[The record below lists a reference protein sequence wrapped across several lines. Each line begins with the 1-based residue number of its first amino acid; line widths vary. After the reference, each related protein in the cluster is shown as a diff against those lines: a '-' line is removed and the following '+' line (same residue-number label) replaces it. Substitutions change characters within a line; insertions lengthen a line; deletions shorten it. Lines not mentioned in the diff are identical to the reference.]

1 MKLAFADPR
10 NMTISPLNMHYG
22 RPKPDV
28 SDIRP
33 SIRQRGVLLTLL
45 VLETIKDGAVVPGH
59 FEVVAGARRWYGA
72 MDEIAAGV
80 DIDPVPIGILE
91 AGDDAA
97 AIEASLIENLQRL
110 PPDEVTRWETFAKLI
125 KAGRT
130 PQQIA
135 VTFDMSDAVVR
146 RTLALGNLLPRIRG
160 LHRREAIDVATVR
173 ALTLATKSQQKE
185 WLAMLDDPE
194 RRAPTG
200 AQLKTWLFGG
210 ASIPTQNALFPLEDY
225 PGQIIADLFGDDSYF
240 TDPNLFWTHQNQALA
255 ARRETLLAQGW
266 SAVEVL
272 EIGQSFYAWKHE
284 HVSKARGGKVFLEV
298 SSRGEVTTHEGW
310 LTPKEARRAHA
321 AAEKAARGEG
331 GEPDPQSGSKTDRA
345 EVTSIQQSYIDLHRH
360 AAVRAVLADHGDV
373 ALRLL
378 VAHAVAGSLL
388 WSIEADPRRAGNQ
401 AVSQSVEAS
410 PAQAAFHGKREAVRA
425 LLGVG
430 GEGDLVGRE
439 IEGGAAAV
447 FAKLLCLPDADVLAI
462 AAVVMAETLAAG
474 SAEVE
479 AAGTWLKVDMG
490 QFWSPDTA
498 FFDLIRD
505 REAINAMLKEVGGKR
520 VADGNVSEKVK
531 TQKAILRD
539 FLDGT
544 NDRPKVARWTP
555 KWLTFPASA
564 YTRRPFATAERGKA
578 VAPLLRRVR
587 APGAPAQVPAP
598 AMALACDPNPAILA
612 AE

>member
-33 SIRQRGVLLTLL
+33 SIGRRGVLVPLL
-45 VLETIKDGAVVPGH
+45 VQEKFKDEIVIPGH
-59 FEVVAGARRWYGA
+59 FAIVGGARRWYAA

-80 DIDPVPIGILE
+80 EIDPVPIAILE
-91 AGDDAA
+91 PGDDAA
-97 AIEASLIENLQRL
+97 AIEASLIENLNRL
-110 PPDEVTRWETFAKLI
+110 PPDEVSTWEAFAKLI
-125 KAGRT
+125 KEGRT
-130 PQQIA
+130 PQEIA
-135 VTFDMSDAVVR
+135 VTFFMTDAVVK

-160 LHRREAIDVATVR
+160 LYRREAIDVATVR
-173 ALTLATKSQQKE
+173 SLTLATRSQQKE
-185 WLAMLDDPE
+185 WLAMLDDPD

-210 ASIPTQNALFPLEDY
+210 ASIPTQNALFSLEDY

-255 ARRETLLAQGW
+255 AKRETLLAQGW
-266 SAVEVL
+266 GAVEVL
-272 EIGQSFYAWKHE
+272 EVGQSFYSWKHE
-284 HVSKARGGKVFLEV
+284 HVSKAKGGKVFLEV
-298 SSRGEVTTHEGW
+298 SSRGEVTTHEGF

-321 AAEKAARGEG
+321 AAERAARGES
-331 GEPDPQSGSKTDRA
+331 GEPDPKTDRA
-345 EVTSIQQSYIDLHRH
+345 EVTSAQQSYIDLHRL
-360 AAVRAVLADHGDV
+360 AAVRAVLTDHAGV

-378 VAHAVAGSLL
+378 VAHAVAGSQL
-388 WSIEADPRRAGNQ
+388 WSVEADPRRAGNE

-410 PAQAAFHGKREAVRA
+410 AAEATFRGKREAVRA

-430 GEGDLVGRE
+430 GDGDLVGQRT
-439 IEGGAAAV
+439 EGGAAAI
-447 FAKLLCLPDADVLAI
+447 FAKLLSLPDPDVLAV
-462 AAVVMAETLAAG
+462 AAVVIGETLAAG

-479 AAGTWLKVDMG
+479 AAGTYLKVDMAA
-490 QFWSPDTA
+490 FWNPDAA

-505 REAINAMLKEVGGKR
+505 REAINAMLKEVGGKK
-520 VADGNVSEKVK
+520 VADGNLAEKVK

-564 YTRRPFATAERGKA
+564 YTRRPFATAERSKA

-587 APGAPAQVPAP
+587 APSAPTQVPAP